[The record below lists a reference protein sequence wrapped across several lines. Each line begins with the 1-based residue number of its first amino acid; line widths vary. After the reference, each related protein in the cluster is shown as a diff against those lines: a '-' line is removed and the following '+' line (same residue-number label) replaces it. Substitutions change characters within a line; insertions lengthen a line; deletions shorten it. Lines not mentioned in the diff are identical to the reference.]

1 MADNELDLKNLV
13 DGVVRVL
20 GDHVAAPPWRLKRET
35 GAWPVKRSGELE
47 MLYQRLGDERA
58 ASEAK
63 VDGTYSERRKDIG
76 KIVDERGRRI
86 DAYTGRTRQVIA
98 ADDNK
103 FIVAGRITDQETGV
117 GLPNVRV
124 KAFDLDRQQNDK
136 LGNARTDSLGYFR
149 IEYTE
154 ADFMDAGEE
163 SQPETFIEVL
173 GDDDEIIHTSRQSF
187 VQKAGDVEFVKVEL
201 DGAAMEK
208 NFNAGLRIDSSI
220 KKRVDGLR
228 LRKRLLTV
236 GTTGVVGKLPVRKST
251 TAGSTRKKAP
261 ASQKKSSA
269 EGAAAN
275 TKAKLTRGSSADPKT
290 DTSSR
295 NSTSSRA
302 KTKAPT
308 KTRAKARSK
317 SETKKKVQTRAK
329 AKQPAAS
336 KGKSGSKAPPKT
348 AASKRP
354 ATRKGSTRKP
364 PS

>member
-13 DGVVRVL
+13 DGVVRIL
-20 GDHVAAPPWRLKRET
+20 SDHVAAPPWRLKRET

-47 MLYQRLGDERA
+47 TLNQRLGDERA

-63 VDGTYSERRKDIG
+63 VDSTYSERRKDIG
-76 KIVDERGRRI
+76 KVVEERGRRI

-173 GDDDEIIHTSRQSF
+173 GDDDEIVHTSRQSF

-208 NFNAGLRIDSSI
+208 SLNAGLRIDSSI
-220 KKRVDGLR
+220 RKRVDGLK

-236 GTTGVVGKLPVRKST
+236 GSTGVVRKVPVREST
-251 TAGSTRKKAP
+251 AAGSTRKKAP
-261 ASQKKSSA
+261 ASKKSSPA

-275 TKAKLTRGSSADPKT
+275 TKAKVTRGSSANPKT
-290 DTSSR
+290 GTASRSSA
-295 NSTSSRA
+295 SSRA
-302 KTKAPT
+302 KAKAPT
-308 KTRAKARSK
+308 KTRATTRAQ
-317 SETKKKVQTRAK
+317 SETKKKVQTKAK
-329 AKQPAAS
+329 AKQPAAG
-336 KGKSGSKAPPKT
+336 KGKAGRKAPSKT
-348 AASKRP
+348 AASKRT
-354 ATRKGSTRKP
+354 ATRKGRARKP